1 MNKYDICGF
10 NKEEELNNLYKYDRN
25 YFKNTELLD
34 NYFLSDDILVLK
46 RFKDTSEIIELLNK
60 DFQDYGLKV
69 KNYDYKNDY
78 ENDFQDYELMIVMGN
93 NEEDFIDITIY
104 YAITRIG
111 ERIITETSYEII

>member
-34 NYFLSDDILVLK
+34 NYFLSDDVLVLK

-60 DFQDYGLKV
+60 DFEDYGLKV
-69 KNYDYKNDY
+69 KDYYYKNDY

>member
-25 YFKNTELLD
+25 YFKNTMLLD